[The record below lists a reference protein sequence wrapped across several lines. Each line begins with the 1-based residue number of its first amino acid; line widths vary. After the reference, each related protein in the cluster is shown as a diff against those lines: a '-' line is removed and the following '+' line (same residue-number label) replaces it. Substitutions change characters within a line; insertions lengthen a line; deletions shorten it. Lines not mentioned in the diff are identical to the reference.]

1 MSNKVAEELWP
12 VIKRGKCIA
21 WIGSGLSKGVYP
33 GWKETVNELCDAC
46 RVQSL
51 KSEEQSVADRLIDKA
66 EECKLANLEE
76 YKNTLANLF
85 GRQPVYNRFAF
96 DYLVNLRFLKGI
108 VTTNFDPL
116 LSLTAA
122 THGNNDIYSY
132 PNLPVSKIGENPCPI
147 FYIHGLARHGYTPN
161 GNNLI
166 LARSDF
172 NLAYNG
178 IVRSFLDQ
186 LLTYYDL
193 LFLGC
198 RLTEPAIHDAF
209 QRVHDIHM
217 QIKSA
222 NSEVPL
228 PQRFILHPTSQRI
241 DLASSTDVDLEE
253 EKKPDEEKRFNEMG
267 IEVIRYEPRD
277 VKVHSEVEEI
287 LESLCNLAKR
297 NVSQVSK
304 FGLGEEL
311 PS

>member
-1 MSNKVAEELWP
+1 M
-12 VIKRGKCIA
+12 IKKGKCIA

-33 GWKETVNELCDAC
+33 GWEETVNELCVAC
-46 RVQSL
+46 GVQSL
-51 KSEEQSVADRLIDKA
+51 KSGEQSIADRLIDKA
-66 EECKLANLEE
+66 EECKRANLEE

-116 LSLTAA
+116 LSVTAT
-122 THGNNDIYSY
+122 THGNNDIYAY
-132 PNLPVSKIGENPCPI
+132 PSLPVSKIGENSCPI
-147 FYIHGLARHGYTPN
+147 FYIHGLARQGHMPN

-172 NLAYNG
+172 NQAYNG

-198 RLTEPAIHDAF
+198 RLKEPAIHDTF

-222 NSEVPL
+222 NMEVPL
-228 PQRFILHPTSQRI
+228 AQRFILHPTLQRK
-241 DLASSTDVDLEE
+241 DLTNSTDLKKDLEE
-253 EKKPDEEKRFNEMG
+253 EKKHDEEKRFKEMG
-267 IEVIRYEPRD
+267 IEVIPYEPRD
-277 VKVHSEVEEI
+277 LQVHGEVEEI
-287 LESLCNLAKR
+287 LESLCNLAKK

-304 FGLGEEL
+304 FGLGEDL
-311 PS
+311 PL